1 MPVAIPAVPAISV
14 LRLATLAAS
23 LLLGGCI
30 APIPLGLAPAS
41 ANPQR
46 VNTLAV
52 QHARA
57 GRHAQAIALWQQLTA
72 PPDAA
77 RPQLAYLF
85 SNLGHAYYLDGRDR
99 EALAALE
106 QACLLDPLDALA
118 WQHLS
123 QVLARLGQH
132 ERAALMLA
140 QARSLQ
146 SHDLRRD
153 AALVRQAA
161 APAPAPVPLAA
172 PAQAAGMERIEIE
185 QGDGVARLR
194 RVAGGR
200 RVAMAPSLPRHVP
213 QALPRLEVLNGN
225 GAPGMAATLARSLA
239 AGPVQLARFGN
250 AATFRVAR
258 TRIEYR
264 AGHGQAARRLA
275 QQIGPRVEVME
286 AKGQDADLRLIVGH
300 DMAQAA
306 TLHRFYLQQ
315 LQLAR
320 QALARLG

>member
-1 MPVAIPAVPAISV
+1 MPAAIPAVPA
-14 LRLATLAAS
+14 LRLAALAAS

-30 APIPLGLAPAS
+30 APVPLGLAPAS
-41 ANPQR
+41 ADPQR

-57 GRHAQAIALWQQLTA
+57 GRHAQAIVLWQQLTA

-161 APAPAPVPLAA
+161 VPAPAPLAT

-194 RVAGGR
+194 RVAGR
-200 RVAMAPSLPRHVP
+200 QRVAMAPSLPRHVP

-264 AGHGQAARRLA
+264 AGHVQSARRLA
-275 QQIGPRVEVME
+275 RQIGPRVAVME
-286 AKGQDADLRLIVGH
+286 AKGQGADLRLIVGH